1 MSKIRIRM
9 FQFDFMVS
17 RACGDQD
24 AGTTTRGTMRK
35 KKRRGVTRGAFVH
48 IKYRKL
54 LRH

>member
-1 MSKIRIRM
+1 MSKIRIGM

-35 KKRRGVTRGAFVH
+35 RV
-48 IKYRKL
+48 L
-54 LRH
+54 LRSWPKHC